1 MVNQN
6 KGHEDLKASVAG
18 GFKLISDRLSKDIY
32 QDKLQETFKVV
43 SALPQQVEASILR
56 LQDKLGNTLFKE
68 VQVCT
73 MS

>member
-6 KGHEDLKASVAG
+6 KGQGDLKASVAG

-68 VQVCT
+68 VQVCS